1 MKNIFFICMFA
12 TVAFTGCVDDDD
24 DLLTGE
30 VSPGVEILPEN
41 KPNEVVDSKL
51 FEIIN
56 LDYPGLEKVK
66 KFYESG
72 EYYYAANE
80 LLEYYR
86 TRVDVNNP
94 SVNLINP
101 TISEKDQR
109 IADQA
114 LEHRFYVKG
123 FAESVDEATK
133 LETYYSFYDASA
145 KKIDWSANEDKQK
158 KEQEFRYQLHRH
170 QWMLPQA
177 KAYRISK
184 DEKYIQSW
192 IEAYGSWIETFPYTP
207 GTVFPP
213 AGGSEN
219 DVDYQWKGLQ
229 VAERVLSQVDIMP
242 YFIHST
248 NFTPEWL
255 SVFLT
260 AFAKEVE
267 CIRLNYYKEGN
278 ILVTQAQAVAMAGI
292 LMPEFKNANEWLSE
306 GSQKLGEQIDKQ
318 FLADGVHYEFDISYH
333 VGAISDFYETY
344 RVAQLNNKAGGF
356 PAGYL
361 EKLKLPA
368 HFVMDITY
376 PNYSVENFN
385 DTRSNRLGKSV
396 LIKNFK
402 KYAEMFPDDQ
412 EIQWMASERQSGS
425 TPTYLQKA
433 YANGG
438 YYILRNKWDDQSM
451 MMILKNNNNP
461 NSKYHCQPDNGTFSL
476 YKKGRNFFP
485 DAGSYAYSG
494 SDRET
499 YRGTARHNTLTIMS
513 KTIPDDS
520 MKGKLLQLTTKT
532 DEATSYDVLV
542 TENPTYTVSGEKHL
556 NLTHRRSVFFVNQKF
571 FVIVDEGYDTTA
583 DHNSNINVNFHLC
596 PIENAS
602 SDVVIDEGQKDSHI
616 YGAHTAFSDN
626 NNIMLRTF
634 VETANDYSASVK
646 TTNTSNDIGQKT
658 ERKGY
663 QVTIRKPKIVNGA
676 ARFISIIYP
685 INDGAEAANINMTA
699 TFTDIADD
707 EAAGTFHANGTSVKV
722 IIDNKEYNLSYTLN

>member
-1 MKNIFFICMFA
+1 MKNIFFICMFGLL
-12 TVAFTGCVDDDD
+12 AFAGCSDNEEEI
-24 DLLTGE
+24 LTG
-30 VSPGVEILPEN
+30 GNIDIDMLP
-41 KPNEVVDSKL
+41 PNQPNDVIDEKL
-51 FEIIN
+51 FAVIN
-56 LDYPGLEKVK
+56 LDYPGLEKAK
-66 KFYESG
+66 EFYNSG
-72 EYYYAANE
+72 KYYYAVNE

-86 TRVDVNNP
+86 NRT
-94 SVNLINP
+94 SVINP
-101 TISEKDQR
+101 NIQLMNTPITASELN

-114 LEHRFYVKG
+114 LENRFYVRG
-123 FAESVDEATK
+123 FAERVEDGKEI
-133 LETYYSFYDASA
+133 YYSFTKDN
-145 KKIDWSANEDKQK
+145 KIDWSFIPSKVTD
-158 KEQEFRYQLHRH
+158 QEFKYQIHRH

-177 KAYRISK
+177 KAYRTSR
-184 DEKYIQSW
+184 DEKYAESW
-192 IEAYGSWIETFPYTP
+192 INVYSDWLKTFPYEE
-207 GTVFPP
+207 GTTFPEE
-213 AGGSEN
+213 GGKEN

-229 VAERVLSQVDIMP
+229 VAERVISQIDIMT
-242 YFIHST
+242 YFIQSK

-385 DTRSNRLGKSV
+385 DTRSSRLGKSV

-433 YANGG
+433 YTNGG

-461 NSKYHCQPDNGTFSL
+461 NNKYHCQPDNATFSL

>member
-1 MKNIFFICMFA
+1 M
-12 TVAFTGCVDDDD
+12 
-24 DLLTGE
+24 
-30 VSPGVEILPEN
+30 
-41 KPNEVVDSKL
+41 
-51 FEIIN
+51 
-56 LDYPGLEKVK
+56 
-66 KFYESG
+66 
-72 EYYYAANE
+72 
-80 LLEYYR
+80 
-86 TRVDVNNP
+86 
-94 SVNLINP
+94 
-101 TISEKDQR
+101 
-109 IADQA
+109 
-114 LEHRFYVKG
+114 
-123 FAESVDEATK
+123 
-133 LETYYSFYDASA
+133 
-145 KKIDWSANEDKQK
+145 
-158 KEQEFRYQLHRH
+158 
-170 QWMLPQA
+170 
-177 KAYRISK
+177 
-184 DEKYIQSW
+184 SW
-192 IEAYGSWIETFPYTP
+192 IS
-207 GTVFPP
+207 
-213 AGGSEN
+213 
-219 DVDYQWKGLQ
+219 L
-229 VAERVLSQVDIMP
+229 
-242 YFIHST
+242 
-248 NFTPEWL
+248 
-255 SVFLT
+255 
-260 AFAKEVE
+260 
-267 CIRLNYYKEGN
+267 
-278 ILVTQAQAVAMAGI
+278 ILI
-292 LMPEFKNANEWLSE
+292 
-306 GSQKLGEQIDKQ
+306 
-318 FLADGVHYEFDISYH
+318 
-333 VGAISDFYETY
+333 
-344 RVAQLNNKAGGF
+344 
-356 PAGYL
+356 
-361 EKLKLPA
+361 
-368 HFVMDITY
+368 Y

-385 DTRSNRLGKSV
+385 DTRSSRLGKSV

-433 YANGG
+433 YTNGG

-461 NSKYHCQPDNGTFSL
+461 NNKYHCQPDNGTFSL